1 MSNISR
7 LLLVAATAAFVTSS
21 TGKVQAQVRSPS
33 AAPVRIEATAL
44 SRRVKMDTI
53 ARTGNTFSARLEGG
67 ATAELTLDARLQD
80 TVEEAFQTFQIPYAA
95 AAVVSVQDGRI
106 LALVGRSSVSPE
118 LGVEELA
125 LHPWAPAASVF
136 KVVSVA
142 AMVSE
147 GGLTGA
153 SKTCYHGGVS
163 AILPDNL
170 IEIPRIDRTCS
181 TLAYGLGKSQNAI
194 IAKLA
199 TQHLTPAKLDR
210 MAHAFGFGEGI
221 PFDAPLEASQVE
233 IPTDDRLEFAR
244 SAAGFWHSTLTPL
257 HGALMAAAVANHGDM
272 PPPHLVERA
281 FGSEGQVLATR
292 PLKGRNVL
300 TPAVAREVGKMMEMT
315 TSMGTAKRAF
325 HDHKGRPLL
334 PVSVAG
340 KTGTLSAT
348 TDKGYLGYSWFVGF
362 APAENPKI
370 AFAVVLGNHATWRIK
385 ASYVGRRLVEEYL
398 AERDAERGPRLL
410 TASR

>member
-1 MSNISR
+1 
-7 LLLVAATAAFVTSS
+7 
-21 TGKVQAQVRSPS
+21 
-33 AAPVRIEATAL
+33 
-44 SRRVKMDTI
+44 
-53 ARTGNTFSARLEGG
+53 
-67 ATAELTLDARLQD
+67 
-80 TVEEAFQTFQIPYAA
+80 
-95 AAVVSVQDGRI
+95 
-106 LALVGRSSVSPE
+106 
-118 LGVEELA
+118 
-125 LHPWAPAASVF
+125 
-136 KVVSVA
+136 
-142 AMVSE
+142 MVSE
-147 GGLTGA
+147 GGLTGE
-153 SKTCYHGGVS
+153 SRTCYHGGVS
-163 AILPDNL
+163 SIVPDNL
-170 IEIPRIDRTCS
+170 IEIPRIDRSCA

-221 PFDAPLEASQVE
+221 PFDAPLEPSQVE

-281 FGSEGQVLATR
+281 FGSEGQVLAPR
-292 PLKGRNVL
+292 PLRGRNVL

-315 TSMGTAKRAF
+315 TRMGTAKRAF

-334 PVSVAG
+334 AVSVAG

-370 AFAVVLGNHATWRIK
+370 AFAVVLGNHASWRIK

-398 AERDAERGPRLL
+398 AGRDTERGPRLL

>member
-1 MSNISR
+1 MSDIFRGLLMVAGVAVVTFSTSEARAQATPPVSPRTEAAPFARRVRLDTISR
-7 LLLVAATAAFVTSS
+7 A
-21 TGKVQAQVRSPS
+21 
-33 AAPVRIEATAL
+33 
-44 SRRVKMDTI
+44 
-53 ARTGNTFSARLEGG
+53 GNTFSARLEGG

-80 TVEEAFQTFQIPYAA
+80 AAEDVFQTFQIPYAA
-95 AAVVSVQDGRI
+95 AVVVSVQDGRI
-106 LALVGRSSVSPE
+106 LALAGRSSASPE

-136 KVVSVA
+136 KVVTVA

-147 GGLTGA
+147 GGLTSA
-153 SKTCYHGGVS
+153 SRTCYHGGVS

-170 IEIPRIDRTCS
+170 VEIPRIDRSCQ

-199 TQHLTPAKLDR
+199 TQHLTPPQLNR
-210 MAHAFGFGEGI
+210 MAHAFGFGEAI

-233 IPTDDRLEFAR
+233 IPSDDRLEFAR

-257 HGALMAAAVANHGDM
+257 HGALMAAAVANQGDM
-272 PPPHLVERA
+272 PPAHLVERA
-281 FGSEGQVLATR
+281 FGSEGQVLPTR
-292 PLKGRNVL
+292 LPKGRNVL

-315 TSMGTAKRAF
+315 TRMGTAKRAF

-362 APAENPKI
+362 APADHPKI
-370 AFAVVLGNHATWRIK
+370 AFAVVLGNHASWRIK
-385 ASYVGRRLVEEYL
+385 ASYVGRRIVEEYL
-398 AERDAERGPRLL
+398 AEHDAERGPRLL